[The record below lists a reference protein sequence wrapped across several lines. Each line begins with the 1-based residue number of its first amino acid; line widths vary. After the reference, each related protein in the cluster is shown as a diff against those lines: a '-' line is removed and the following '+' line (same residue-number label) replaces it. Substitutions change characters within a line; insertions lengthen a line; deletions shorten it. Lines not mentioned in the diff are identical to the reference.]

1 MAGLILMGQYHE
13 QIAALSARSMA
24 EGKGNVYNGGPAS
37 ILCSFPGPTQNNL
50 GYLFMI
56 EFFVDS
62 FIVSYPISLGTSQ
75 AHSENRVS

>member
-13 QIAALSARSMA
+13 QMAAFAARSIS
-24 EGKGNVYNGGPAS
+24 EGKGTVYNGGPAS
-37 ILCSFPGPTQNNL
+37 VLCSFPGPTQNNL

-62 FIVSYPISLGTSQ
+62 FIVSSPIVAPILGYWLI
-75 AHSENRVS
+75 VD